1 MFTAFDSWHDSQANF
16 KQCPFTFGRRFLL
29 KITLVV
35 VPHLPQ
41 TKYNSI
47 SFGRNKWKISFAFHL
62 GLNVSIGDTFNAIT
76 ETPGVL

>member
-1 MFTAFDSWHDSQANF
+1 MFTAFDSRHDSQANF
-16 KQCPFTFGRRFLL
+16 KQLPFICGRMFLL

-47 SFGRNKWKISFAFHL
+47 SFGRNQWKISFAFHL
-62 GLNVSIGDTFNAIT
+62 GLIVSFGDTLNAIT
-76 ETPGVL
+76 